1 MNDRLNRVL
10 DYLKNFDVQTHPV
23 SFQSVPDGRVPT
35 ESFDYHVHK
44 YWEVKFCSDPGELII
59 QAPQTVHCATR
70 TDHVFAVT
78 HNYVQLEEWFFDLSD
93 DKNIYNFLP
102 ELLDNLS
109 RMPLRS
115 EFNTMRTHLVEAVVS
130 NLPSG
135 LKAKNIK
142 YTIDHKTVTVV
153 GPPEVIAKMS
163 SATLSTIDFT
173 MVSSSSG
180 KFEVSLVLPDGVK
193 LLDNIEVFLVTIDT
207 SGYKEKTVAVS
218 DIRFKGLASSVKANV
233 GKTIKN
239 VKICGPEEV
248 IKKIKASDLYAT
260 VDLTDRTAGEYTVD
274 ARIASTKYNN
284 VWQVGT
290 YSVAVTIK

>member
-35 ESFDYHVHK
+35 ESFDYHIHK

-109 RMPLRS
+109 RVPLRS

-130 NLPSG
+130 NLIVIMTKLQWDAEVA
-135 LKAKNIK
+135 LKQRDLA
-142 YTIDHKTVTVV
+142 DR
-153 GPPEVIAKMS
+153 
-163 SATLSTIDFT
+163 
-173 MVSSSSG
+173 
-180 KFEVSLVLPDGVK
+180 VLDYMQ
-193 LLDNIEVFLVTIDT
+193 NHYFH
-207 SGYKEKTVAVS
+207 
-218 DIRFKGLASSVKANV
+218 
-233 GKTIKN
+233 
-239 VKICGPEEV
+239 
-248 IKKIKASDLYAT
+248 SDLSVQDIARFAGISAQRLNILLRRKNNLGIRQNLIRIRLEHAAELLQDPAYIVKDAAA
-260 VDLTDRTAGEYTVD
+260 LTGWKSAFYFGNSFRKHFGCAPGEY
-274 ARIASTKYNN
+274 RKKFI
-284 VWQVGT
+284 
-290 YSVAVTIK
+290 